1 MNYYNEIKERLIKSE
16 IYDRAKDYSKDRH
29 KVSVYFETGK
39 LLSEAGKEYGKNIIK
54 QYSESLIIEVGKKYN
69 ERNLR
74 YMRQFYEIFS
84 SIKWNPMGSKLSWSH
99 FRELWIVKNIDAIM
113 YYIDICERN
122 NLTRRQLQERIKNK
136 EYDRLSN
143 ETKTKLIESK
153 ELKVDDLIPN
163 PIVIR
168 SNMSKENLS
177 EYALKQALLNNIDE
191 FLRQLGI
198 GFTYVGNEYK
208 IKIGSKYNYIDL
220 LLYNI
225 KYKCYVVVELKV
237 TELKKEHTGQIMT
250 YMNYI
255 NKNIKTI
262 EENDTVG
269 IIICKQDNEYVIKY
283 CSDDRI
289 IAREY
294 ELVWYNNC
302 RMRFICQE
310 NLKYYC

>member
-1 MNYYNEIKERLIKSE
+1 MNYYNEIKEQLIKSE

-29 KVSVYFETGK
+29 KVKVYFEIGR
-39 LLSEAGKEYGKNIIK
+39 LLNEAGKEYGKNVIK
-54 QYSESLIIEVGKKYN
+54 QYAEKLIVEVGKKYN
-69 ERNLR
+69 ERTL
-74 YMRQFYEIFS
+74 YGMRKFFEVFS
-84 SIKWNPMGSKLSWSH
+84 NEKLNPLGSKLSWSH
-99 FRELWIVKNIDAIM
+99 YRELLTIKNIDAIM
-113 YYIDICERN
+113 YYIDICEKN
-122 NLTRRQLQERIKNK
+122 NLSKRQLQERIRNH

-163 PIVIR
+163 PIVIK
-168 SNMSKENLS
+168 SNMLKDNLS
-177 EYALKQALLNNIDE
+177 EYALKQAILNNIDD
-191 FLRQLGI
+191 FLRQLGM

-208 IKIGSKYNYIDL
+208 IKICDRYNYIDL

-225 KYKCYVVVELKV
+225 KYKCYVVIELKV

-255 NKNIKTI
+255 DKNIKTI

-294 ELVWYNNC
+294 ELV
-302 RMRFICQE
+302 
-310 NLKYYC
+310 

>member
-1 MNYYNEIKERLIKSE
+1 
-16 IYDRAKDYSKDRH
+16 
-29 KVSVYFETGK
+29 
-39 LLSEAGKEYGKNIIK
+39 
-54 QYSESLIIEVGKKYN
+54 
-69 ERNLR
+69 
-74 YMRQFYEIFS
+74 
-84 SIKWNPMGSKLSWSH
+84 LSWSH
-99 FRELWIVKNIDAIM
+99 YRELLTIKNIDAII
-113 YYIDICERN
+113 YYIGICEKN
-122 NLTRRQLQERIKNK
+122 SLSKRQLQERIRNH

-163 PIVIR
+163 PIVIK
-168 SNMSKENLS
+168 SNMLKENLS
-177 EYALKQALLNNIDE
+177 EYVLKQSILNNLDD

-198 GFTYVGNEYK
+198 GFTYVGNEYQ
-208 IKIGSKYNYIDL
+208 IKFGNRYNYIDL

-225 KYKCYVVVELKV
+225 KYKCYVAVELKV

-255 NKNIKTI
+255 DNNVKTI

-294 ELVWYNNC
+294 ELV
-302 RMRFICQE
+302 
-310 NLKYYC
+310 

>member
-1 MNYYNEIKERLIKSE
+1 MNYYSEIKEKIIKSE

-54 QYSESLIIEVGKKYN
+54 QYSENLMIEVGKKYN

-74 YMRQFYEIFS
+74 QFYEIFS
-84 SIKWNPMGSKLSWSH
+84 NVKWNPLGSKLSWSH
-99 FRELWIVKNIDAIM
+99 FRELLIVKNIDAIM
-113 YYIDICERN
+113 YYIDVCEKN
-122 NLTRRQLQERIKNK
+122 NLSKRQLQERIKSR

-143 ETKTKLIESK
+143 ETKNKLITK
-153 ELKVDDLIPN
+153 EQLKVNDLIPN
-163 PIVIR
+163 PIIIK
-168 SNMSKENLS
+168 SNLSNEDIS
-177 EYALKQALLNNIDE
+177 EYALKQFILNNIDN
-191 FLRQLGI
+191 FLNQLGD

-208 IKIGSKYNYIDL
+208 IKVGNTYNYIDF

-237 TELKKEHTGQIMT
+237 TELKKEHTGQVMT

-255 NKNIKTI
+255 DINIKTI
-262 EENDTVG
+262 EENGTVG

-289 IAREY
+289 ISREY
-294 ELVWYNNC
+294 KIV
-302 RMRFICQE
+302 
-310 NLKYYC
+310 